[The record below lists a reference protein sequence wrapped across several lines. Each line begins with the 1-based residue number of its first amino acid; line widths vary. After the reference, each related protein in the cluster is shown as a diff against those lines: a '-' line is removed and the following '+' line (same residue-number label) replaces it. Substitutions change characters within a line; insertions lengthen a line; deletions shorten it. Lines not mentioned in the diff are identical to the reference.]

1 VILVATKKDLRGD
14 KQTVKMLASYQQK
27 AVSTE
32 KGKIAAERVKAV
44 AYVECSA
51 KTGEVGLFSY

>member
-1 VILVATKKDLRGD
+1 
-14 KQTVKMLASYQQK
+14 VKMLASYQQK

-51 KTGEVGLFSY
+51 KTGEVSLFSYSLAFYN